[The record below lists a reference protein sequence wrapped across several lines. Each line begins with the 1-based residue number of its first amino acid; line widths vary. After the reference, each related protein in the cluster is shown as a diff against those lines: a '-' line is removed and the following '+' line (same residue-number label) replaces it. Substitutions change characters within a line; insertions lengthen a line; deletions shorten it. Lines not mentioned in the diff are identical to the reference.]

1 MRHNA
6 VIIGRK
12 TWDTMDQLTSKPF
25 PNALNIVLSRDN
37 LPDVINIDN
46 TIVCESL
53 DSVVRRLQQE
63 PNLDQVFTILKLQNT
78 YYRQL
83 YLKQLLCSC
92 VQHKCTLSR
101 WSLKF
106 LLIFQTINYS
116 SILRNSL
123 VGVTTSPATLTCCCQ
138 V

>member
-63 PNLDQVFTILKLQNT
+63 PNLDQVFTILKLQKHVLSTVILKNSFVVVVYNT
-78 YYRQL
+78 SAR
-83 YLKQLLCSC
+83 
-92 VQHKCTLSR
+92 
-101 WSLKF
+101 
-106 LLIFQTINYS
+106 
-116 SILRNSL
+116 
-123 VGVTTSPATLTCCCQ
+123 
-138 V
+138 